1 MSTVQKFS
9 LRQRARSFRF
19 AFSGVRSFFATQ
31 HNARIHAVAT
41 LLVVVAA
48 CYYHIAGAHLALLVV
63 SIALVWAAELFNTA
77 IEAICDFMHPGWHH
91 RVKYIKDLAA
101 AGVLVISV
109 AACVVA
115 LIVFLPVVFGT
126 PLQ

>member
-9 LRQRARSFRF
+9 LKQRARSFRF
-19 AFSGVRSFFATQ
+19 AFSGVQSFFATQ
-31 HNARIHAVAT
+31 HNARVHAFATVLVVAAAWYYHIEGARLG
-41 LLVVVAA
+41 LLVV
-48 CYYHIAGAHLALLVV
+48 C
-63 SIALVWAAELFNTA
+63 IALVWMAELFNTA

-101 AGVLVISV
+101 AGVLVMSV
-109 AACVVA
+109 AACIVA

-126 PLQ
+126 TLQ